1 MTGNVREC
9 GKNPFVCFFD
19 FSFLMAARFSLI
31 FVHTNGSLISCRH
44 VYFYDNKDFLF
55 QKNNLFQINIIH
67 LLLFF
72 QRSCYF
78 LKFDIHKFPNLYHSQ
93 IWKKNVLMLMCFSSN
108 TLFIFKEINV
118 LQSGGE
124 TLTTLNCTCIDK
136 TWALNFQ
143 GQMTSYDVGSVL
155 ARFVLYRVFVSLTTF
170 FCRNQR
176 TFSCLT
182 STKVTK
188 TSPYIDCN
196 DL

>member
-1 MTGNVREC
+1 MY
-9 GKNPFVCFFD
+9 
-19 FSFLMAARFSLI
+19 I
-31 FVHTNGSLISCRH
+31 FMITI
-44 VYFYDNKDFLF
+44 KDFLF
-55 QKNNLFQINIIH
+55 QKNNLFQLNIIH

-72 QRSCYF
+72 QRSSYF

-93 IWKKNVLMLMCFSSN
+93 IRKKNVLMLMCFSSN

-118 LQSGGE
+118 LQIWGE

-170 FCRNQR
+170 FGRNQR

-182 STKVTK
+182 TTKVTK